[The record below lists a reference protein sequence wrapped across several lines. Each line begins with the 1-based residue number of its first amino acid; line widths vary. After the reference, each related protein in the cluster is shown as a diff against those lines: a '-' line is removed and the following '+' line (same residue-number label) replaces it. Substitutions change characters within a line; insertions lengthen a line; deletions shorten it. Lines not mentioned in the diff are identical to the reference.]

1 MTSHA
6 VINNCAAG
14 LGKSSSSS
22 RNDGLKLQLASQGGA
37 LGAFRLRKHSRVARK
52 PTIPIDV
59 RFVRKG

>member
-14 LGKSSSSS
+14 LGKSSSS

-37 LGAFRLRKHSRVARK
+37 LGAFRLRKHSPVVRK
-52 PTIPIDV
+52 PTMPIDV
-59 RFVRKG
+59 KFVRKV